1 MTAVYPQR
9 PEAHQLEEASRRN
22 FVQCLPA
29 NWASERP
36 ANDYGIDV
44 RVDIF
49 EGTAATGLE
58 LLVQLK
64 ASEQAADGDTESI
77 DLRATTYNMLRDKL
91 QVTMLVKYSRVENE
105 AYWLLLKDAREP
117 QDGRESVTV
126 RIPKA
131 NRLSQIDW
139 CHIQEHVRNVTDVKL
154 AAIRRQALE
163 AGRQRA

>member
-1 MTAVYPQR
+1 MNAVYPQR
-9 PEAHQLEEASRRN
+9 PEAHQLEEASRRF

-29 NWASERP
+29 NWAPERP
-36 ANDYGIDV
+36 ANDYGIDL

-49 EGTAATGLE
+49 EGNAATGLE

-64 ASEQAADGDTESI
+64 ASEQAVDGDTESI

-91 QVTMLVKYSRVENE
+91 QVAMLVKYSRAENE

-117 QDGRESVTV
+117 QEGCESVTV

-139 CHIQEHVRNVTDVKL
+139 PHIQEHVRNVTDVKL
-154 AAIRRQALE
+154 AAIRRQAIG
-163 AGRQRA
+163 AGGQRA

>member
-1 MTAVYPQR
+1 MNAVYPQR
-9 PEAHQLEEASRRN
+9 PEAHQLEEASRRY

-29 NWASERP
+29 NWVSERS
-36 ANDYGIDV
+36 ANDYGIDL

-49 EGTAATGLE
+49 EGSAATGLE

-64 ASEQAADGDTESI
+64 ASQQAADGDTESI

-91 QVTMLVKYSRVENE
+91 QVAMLIKYSRAENE
-105 AYWLLLKDAREP
+105 AYWLLLKDARGP

-126 RIPKA
+126 RIPKE

-139 CHIQEHVRNVTDVKL
+139 SHIQEHVRNVTDVKL
-154 AAIRRQALE
+154 AAIRRQVLE
-163 AGRQRA
+163 AGEQRA

>member
-1 MTAVYPQR
+1 MNAVYPQR
-9 PEAHQLEEASRRN
+9 PEAHQIEEVSRRY

-36 ANDYGIDV
+36 TNDYGVDL

-49 EGTAATGLE
+49 EGNAATGLE

-64 ASEQAADGDTESI
+64 ASEQATDGDTESI

-91 QVTMLVKYSRVENE
+91 QVAMLVKYSREENE

-117 QDGRESVTV
+117 QEGRESVTI

-139 CHIQEHVRNVTDVKL
+139 RHIQEHVRNVTDVKL
-154 AAIRRQALE
+154 AAIRKQALE
-163 AGRQRA
+163 AGGQRA

>member
-1 MTAVYPQR
+1 MKAVYPQR
-9 PEAHQLEEASRRN
+9 PEAHQLEEASRRY

-29 NWASERP
+29 NWASERT
-36 ANDYGIDV
+36 ANDYGIDL

-49 EGTAATGLE
+49 EGNAATGLE

-64 ASEQAADGDTESI
+64 ASERASDGDTESI

-91 QVTMLVKYSRVENE
+91 QVAMLVKYSHAENE
-105 AYWLLLKDAREP
+105 GYWLLLKDAREP

-126 RIPKA
+126 RIPKQ

-139 CHIQEHVRNVTDVKL
+139 RHIQEHVRNITDVKL
-154 AAIRRQALE
+154 AAFRRQALKV
-163 AGRQRA
+163 GGQRT

>member
-1 MTAVYPQR
+1 MNAVYPQR
-9 PEAHQLEEASRRN
+9 PEAHQLEEASRRF

-36 ANDYGIDV
+36 ANDYGVDL

-49 EGTAATGLE
+49 EGNAATGLE
-58 LLVQLK
+58 LLIQLK

-77 DLRATTYNMLRDKL
+77 DLRATTYNMLRGKL
-91 QVTMLVKYSRVENE
+91 QVAMLVKYSRAENE

-117 QDGRESVTV
+117 QEGRESVTV
-126 RIPKA
+126 RIPKV

-139 CHIQEHVRNVTDVKL
+139 RHIQEHVRNVTDAKL
-154 AAIRRQALE
+154 AAIRRQAIE
-163 AGRQRA
+163 AGGQRA